1 MVKIVELLS
10 PARDMASL
18 NSAIKNGADSVYIGI
33 EGYNMRANVANFST
47 IDLKTAVQTCHKAD
61 VKLYVC
67 TNTIVKEGD
76 LKELRELM
84 PIIKSSG
91 ADAVIVSD
99 LGALSIATE
108 NQIPVHMSVQANIS
122 NSEALKIL
130 KKLGASRVILSR
142 ENTLKEI
149 EEIAKNTNMEIEV
162 FVHGSMCVAIS
173 GRCFL
178 SSHLYNRSANCGKC
192 LQPCRKEWKIISED
206 NEELIITGT
215 QDPNQN
221 KTTDKNDTKT
231 PTTKIKD
238 IKSDKT
244 HILSPKDLCML
255 EYIPQLVDAGVKIFK
270 IEGRAK
276 PADYVATVT
285 RVYREAINIYNKGI
299 WDIKKQENIEKWEKD
314 LTKVFNRGFDTGF
327 FYKTPEETS
336 SSNQATNIKKDIGM
350 VVNYYQ
356 KVQAAE
362 IRLWDNLE
370 LGEEIIIQGNK
381 TGSISMKVKSMQ
393 INGETIKKISK
404 GQNVGLNV
412 KEKVRPNDTVYKILT
427 KDKNQ
432 TIPKKTNP
440 IPPNPIKQEQTPKK
454 AQIKPKY

>member
-18 NSAIKNGADSVYIGI
+18 NSAIKNGADSVYIGVT
-33 EGYNMRANVANFST
+33 GYNMRANVANFST
-47 IDLKTAVQTCHKAD
+47 NELTEAVKTCHNAN
-61 VKLYVC
+61 VKIYIC
-67 TNTIVKEGD
+67 TNTIVKEED
-76 LKELRELM
+76 LEELRKLM

-99 LGALSIATE
+99 LGALNIATE

-122 NSEALKIL
+122 NSEALKTL
-130 KKLGASRVILSR
+130 QKLGVSRVILSR

-149 EEIAKNTNMEIEV
+149 KEIAKNTNMEIEV

-206 NEELIITGT
+206 GEELIITGANHL
-215 QDPNQN
+215 NQN
-221 KTTDKNDTKT
+221 GTTDKKNTKHQ
-231 PTTKIKD
+231 TTDFKEIN
-238 IKSDKT
+238 SDKT

-255 EYIPQLVDAGVKIFK
+255 EYIPQLIDAGVTIFK

-285 RVYREAINIYNKGI
+285 RVYKEAINIYNKGM
-299 WDIKKQENIEKWEKD
+299 WNLQKDENLEKWEKD

-327 FYKTPEETS
+327 FYKIPDETS
-336 SSNQATNIKKDIGM
+336 SSNQATCIKKDIGM

-356 KVQAAE
+356 KVEAAE
-362 IRLWDNLE
+362 IRLWENLE

-381 TGSISMKVKSMQ
+381 TGSISMKVESMQ
-393 INGETIKKISK
+393 VNGKPIKKISK
-404 GQNVGLNV
+404 GQNVAIHV
-412 KEKVRPNDTVYKILT
+412 KEKVRPNDTVYKRIIKDKKINLKKIT
-427 KDKNQ
+427 KDQ
-432 TIPKKTNP
+432 TISQL
-440 IPPNPIKQEQTPKK
+440 IK
-454 AQIKPKY
+454 IK